1 MRIRDIRFRYCFD
14 INFYFP
20 SSIFFFFGWEER
32 RRRIHWLEFIV
43 PIGMPIITVRKH
55 QSIHGI
61 RCEIFSSSLS
71 QYHPTR
77 PIIMYL
83 LYWLFINFLKEL
95 KLIKGTMWEMACP
108 RVCTVHIPTRTHSKK
123 APPFAVL
130 CVCVCVSIIIWLSAV
145 LSFSHCLSFCSGTF
159 MCWLVFAYVVS
170 DFLIHKHTK

>member
-1 MRIRDIRFRYCFD
+1 
-14 INFYFP
+14 
-20 SSIFFFFGWEER
+20 
-32 RRRIHWLEFIV
+32 
-43 PIGMPIITVRKH
+43 MPIITVRKH

-130 CVCVCVSIIIWLSAV
+130 CVCVCVCIYNNLIVCCSIVFTLFVILLWHIYV
-145 LSFSHCLSFCSGTF
+145 LIGICLRC
-159 MCWLVFAYVVS
+159 
-170 DFLIHKHTK
+170 